1 MSDDNFDQKLIS
13 IFAAGQVW
21 VSAEVVQKL
30 LASENL
36 QGWPG
41 DKVIEALSITFKYIE
56 DQTIVSISDKMFD
69 SLEEE

>member
-21 VSAEVVQKL
+21 VSAEVIQKL
-30 LASENL
+30 LTSENL

-69 SLEEE
+69 SIEE